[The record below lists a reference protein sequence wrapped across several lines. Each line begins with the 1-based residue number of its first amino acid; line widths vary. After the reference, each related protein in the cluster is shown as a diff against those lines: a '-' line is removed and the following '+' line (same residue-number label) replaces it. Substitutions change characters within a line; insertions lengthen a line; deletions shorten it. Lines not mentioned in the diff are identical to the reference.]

1 MHSFEFLLSW
11 YFITTK
17 GKEIK
22 SPRKRSFPGGW
33 GGMTCWGV
41 GGGETQKQQ
50 STHSV
55 ALSLTVQLANDL
67 KDLPSMAAGMAKTA

>member
-1 MHSFEFLLSW
+1 MA
-11 YFITTK
+11 
-17 GKEIK
+17 
-22 SPRKRSFPGGW
+22 
-33 GGMTCWGV
+33 CWGE
-41 GGGETQKQQ
+41 GGETQKKQ